1 MRILYSAPD
10 VRVSD
15 AHGGSAHVKGAVDS
29 FRNLGHEVILI
40 EKQVDLKS
48 FRNILYCFFRPFF
61 YTIYLCIFD
70 KIDIVYERARIFGGG
85 AVISGKLFGKKTVL
99 ECIEPYVEL
108 PILTG
113 QIKQPL
119 ASILRLHS
127 KIVNYCSDIIT
138 ITHKS
143 MTLGLPEHKCIIITT
158 GADPERFKPAEDN
171 GKTILYIGSFAPWHS
186 CENIVRAAK
195 KVCETI
201 PKTKFIFIG
210 GTGTEMLNI
219 CKQLSNELN
228 LEHNVNFVGRISQ
241 EKVPLII
248 GTATICLALF
258 DSKNYLPFR
267 KFSYFYSPI
276 KVHEYKACGK
286 PVIASDSG
294 NLKTLVKNGING
306 ILVDEGNID
315 EISSAI
321 IKLLRNKKLRA
332 KIGETNRKE
341 VLEKY
346 NWDYV
351 NKQILSRLVNEST
364 V

>member
-1 MRILYSAPD
+1 MRILYSSPD
-10 VRVSD
+10 VRISD
-15 AHGGSAHVKGAVDS
+15 THGGSAHVKGAIDS
-29 FRNLGHEVILI
+29 FKRLGHEVIII
-40 EKQVDLKS
+40 ERRTDLKS
-48 FRNILYCFFRPFF
+48 FRNILYCFFWPFF
-61 YTIYLCIFD
+61 YTICLCIFN

-85 AVISGKLFGKKTVL
+85 AIVAGKLFRKKTIL

-113 QIKQPL
+113 KIKQPL
-119 ASILRLHS
+119 TSVLRLHS

-158 GADPERFKPAEDN
+158 GADPERFKPAEDD
-171 GKTILYIGSFAPWHS
+171 GKTILYIGSFASWHA
-186 CENIVRAAK
+186 CENMIKAMK
-195 KVCETI
+195 IVCETI
-201 PKTKFIFIG
+201 PKAKLVLVGEGEKVNT
-210 GTGTEMLNI
+210 

-286 PVIASDSG
+286 PVIANDSG
-294 NLKTLVKNGING
+294 NLKTLVKNSING

-321 IKLLRNKKLRA
+321 IKLLKNKKLRIE
-332 KIGETNRKE
+332 IGDTNRKE

-346 NWDYV
+346 NWAYV
-351 NKQILSRLVNEST
+351 NKQILSRLVDKST
-364 V
+364 I